1 MSKWRVIKMNYEQL
15 FKDLKKIKTDEFN
28 TSLKEKGINLSP
40 DLSDNLS
47 FDECVFAMCCLF
59 GIKGI
64 HNVKIAINNSI
75 PVNYEQNML
84 IPEDFRALIVD
95 NENKEELQNVMRI
108 YNRHRF
114 GAIAICSLDRENTKK
129 VHVSLFPE
137 DYYEDLMK
145 GLPALGT
152 NRLIVRFINCSQT
165 EIMIFLKIW
174 EIKFKTRMMS

>member
-1 MSKWRVIKMNYEQL
+1 MNYEKL
-15 FKDLKKIKTDEFN
+15 LDDLKKIKTDEFN

-47 FDECVFAMCCLF
+47 FDGCVFAMCCLF

-75 PVNYEQNML
+75 PINYEQNML
-84 IPEDFRALIVD
+84 MPEDFRALIID
-95 NENKEELQNVMRI
+95 DENKEELQNVMSI

-129 VHVSLFPE
+129 VHVSFVS
-137 DYYEDLMK
+137 
-145 GLPALGT
+145 G
-152 NRLIVRFINCSQT
+152 RLLRRFDERVACTRNQQT
-165 EIMIFLKIW
+165 DRSLHQLQPN
-174 EIKFKTRMMS
+174 

>member
-1 MSKWRVIKMNYEQL
+1 MNYEKIL
-15 FKDLKKIKTDEFN
+15 ENLKKINTDGFN
-28 TSLKEKGINLSP
+28 TSLKEEGINLSP
-40 DLSDNLS
+40 SLSDNLS

-59 GIKGI
+59 EIKGI
-64 HNVKIAINNSI
+64 YNVKIAINNSI

-95 NENKEELQNVMRI
+95 DENKEELQNVMRI

>member
-1 MSKWRVIKMNYEQL
+1 MNYDKL
-15 FKDLKKIKTDEFN
+15 LDDLKNIKTDEFN
-28 TSLKEKGINLSP
+28 ISLKEKGINLSP
-40 DLSDNLS
+40 DLSNNLS

-59 GIKGI
+59 EIKDI
-64 HNVKIAINNSI
+64 YNVKIAINNSI

-95 NENKEELQNVMRI
+95 DGNKEELQNVMSI

-114 GAIAICSLDRENTKK
+114 GAIAICSLDRGNTKK

-152 NRLIVRFINCSQT
+152 NRLIVRFINCSKT

-174 EIKFKTRMMS
+174 EIKFKARMMS

>member
-1 MSKWRVIKMNYEQL
+1 MNYEKFL
-15 FKDLKKIKTDEFN
+15 EDLKKINTDGFN
-28 TSLKEKGINLSP
+28 TSLKEEGINLSP
-40 DLSDNLS
+40 SLSDNLS

-59 GIKGI
+59 EIKGI
-64 HNVKIAINNSI
+64 YNVKIAINNSI
-75 PVNYEQNML
+75 PINYESNML
-84 IPEDFRALIVD
+84 MPEDFRALIVD
-95 NENKEELQNVMRI
+95 DENKEELQNVMRI

-114 GAIAICSLDRENTKK
+114 GAIAICSLEKQNTKK
-129 VHVSLFPE
+129 VHISLFPE

-174 EIKFKTRMMS
+174 EIKFKARIMS